1 MSEQPPKQA
10 PLHVGIIM
18 DGNGRWAKAR
28 ALPRLAGH
36 RAGAE
41 TIRRILEACPGLGVH
56 WLTLYAFSTENWRR
70 PDDEVSGLMSL
81 LDQFLRERRK
91 DLDKQRIRL
100 NAIGGLERIPEPAR
114 TRLFETMAATRHH
127 DRGVLTL
134 ALNYGARS
142 EIVTATRR
150 LAEEVAAGRLR
161 PDEITEERLSGALS
175 TAGMPDPDLII
186 RTSGEMRLSN
196 FLLWQASYA
205 EFWCTPTLWPDF
217 SCDEF
222 RRAVED
228 LARRGRRFGGLANV

>member
-1 MSEQPPKQA
+1 MSEHAPRQA
-10 PLHVGIIM
+10 PLHVAIIM

-28 ALPRLAGH
+28 GLPRQAGH

-56 WLTLYAFSTENWRR
+56 WLTLYAFSTENWSR
-70 PDDEVSGLMSL
+70 PADEVTGLMKL
-81 LDQFLRERRK
+81 LDQFLRDRRG

-100 NAIGGLERIPEPAR
+100 NAIGGLDRIPEPAHG
-114 TRLFETMAATRHH
+114 RLLETMAATRHH

-134 ALNYGARS
+134 AINYGGRS
-142 EIVTATRR
+142 EITGAARR
-150 LAEEVAAGRLR
+150 LAAEVAAGRLR
-161 PDEITEERLSGALS
+161 PDEITEERLAGALD
-175 TAGMPDPDLII
+175 TAGLPDPDLVI

-217 SCDEF
+217 SREEF
-222 RRAVED
+222 ERA
-228 LARRGRRFGGLANV
+228 LADFSRRGRRFGGLAHV